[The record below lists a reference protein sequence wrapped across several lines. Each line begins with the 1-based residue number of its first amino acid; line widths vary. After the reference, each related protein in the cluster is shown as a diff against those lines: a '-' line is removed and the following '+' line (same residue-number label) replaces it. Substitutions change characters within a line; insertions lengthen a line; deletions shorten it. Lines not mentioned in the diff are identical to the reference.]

1 MSHFTT
7 LRAKRATFNI
17 EKSVR
22 SEKRALEKSL
32 RSVKRALEIKNLA
45 RFARDIVK

>member
-7 LRAKRATFNI
+7 LRAKRATFTF